1 MSVAIPIR
9 TNEPGTRYF
18 TPRFVNMVVGETI
31 TWYNAGK
38 DIHSLIFDTEIP
50 PYDIKIG
57 DIAPVGTFS
66 KRFDF
71 YVPRIDYSCATH
83 PEEKGTI
90 VIYEKSEEDMTD
102 TERLRHLQG
111 FLGTEPPDV
120 LSHLRH
126 KPIVYGK
133 RVLSDIAKYVS
144 LEKFLDPS
152 IYRILGDPEL
162 YQLQSKNMTIVFWDI
177 SYFSVLCKHL
187 DKQPILITGFLRD
200 YSDMTI
206 NCIHHHRGIVD
217 KLNGDGILSFFGLNN
232 DDQMNGAHDAILAA
246 LELRQNFES
255 IKRKWIEIWSK
266 DFGHEK
272 ISLDIKCGINTGAVL
287 FGLLDTDTRSQV
299 TILGSPVNLA
309 SRLESI
315 AENDQIIVSPY
326 VKDLVQA
333 EFNLQKVNLKEPL
346 QSFPEV
352 TVVYEIKDLFNKS

>member
-9 TNEPGTRYF
+9 TNQPGTRYF
-18 TPRFVNMVVGETI
+18 TPRFVNIVVGETI
-31 TWYNAGK
+31 TWYNVGK

-50 PYDIKIG
+50 PYGIKIG
-57 DIAPVGTFS
+57 DVVPVGTLS

-90 VIYEKSEEDMTD
+90 VIYEKNEDEMTE

-111 FLGTEPPDV
+111 FLGTKLPDV
-120 LSHLRH
+120 LGHLRH

-133 RVLSDIAKYVS
+133 TVLPDIAKYVS
-144 LEKFLDPS
+144 PERFLDPS
-152 IYRILGDPEL
+152 IYKILGDPEL

-177 SYFSVLCKHL
+177 SSFSVLCKLL

-200 YSDMTI
+200 YSDMAI
-206 NCIHHHRGIVD
+206 KCIHDHRGIVD
-217 KLNGDGILSFFGLNN
+217 KLNGDGILSFFGFNN
-232 DDQMNGAHDAILAA
+232 DDQVNGAHDAIGAA
-246 LELRQNFES
+246 LALRQNFEI

-266 DFGHEK
+266 DFGHK
-272 ISLDIKCGINTGAVL
+272 ISLDIKCGINTGEVL

-315 AENDQIIVSPY
+315 AENDQIIISSY
-326 VKDLVQA
+326 VKDLVNGK
-333 EFNLQKVNLKEPL
+333 FNLQKVILNQPL

-352 TVVYEIKDLFNKS
+352 DVVYEIE